1 LLFFTLKLFLL
12 FDFNVTITHCK
23 KFIDRAVAI
32 ITGIVLAGGKGIR
45 FGSDKLLIKLE
56 DQYLLN
62 LVTAKISKLTHEII
76 IVTSL
81 EQYGVV
87 SGISKNERI
96 VTDLIPGKAAMG
108 GIYTGLSTASNSLC
122 LVVGC
127 DMPLL
132 NLNLIQHMINE
143 AAGYDVAMPRIGEYV
158 EPLHAVYSKNC
169 LPVMSRMITD
179 NNLQINRLLKM
190 VNTRYISSEEIDR
203 LDPQHLSVF
212 NINTQDDLARARSI
226 LESMP
231 HD

>member
-1 LLFFTLKLFLL
+1 MK
-12 FDFNVTITHCK
+12 
-23 KFIDRAVAI
+23 
-32 ITGIVLAGGKGIR
+32 
-45 FGSDKLLIKLE
+45 

-62 LVTAKISKLTHEII
+62 LVTAKIKTLVNEVIV
-76 IVTSL
+76 VTSP
-81 EQYGVV
+81 EQYDLL
-87 SGISKNERI
+87 SGICNQERI

-108 GIYTGLSTASNSLC
+108 GIYTGLFTASNSLC

-132 NLNLIQHMINE
+132 NLDLIQHIINKAE
-143 AAGYDVAMPRIGEYV
+143 GYYVAIPRIGEYV
-158 EPLHAVYSKNC
+158 EPLHAIYSKNC
-169 LPVMSRMITD
+169 LPFMSQMITE